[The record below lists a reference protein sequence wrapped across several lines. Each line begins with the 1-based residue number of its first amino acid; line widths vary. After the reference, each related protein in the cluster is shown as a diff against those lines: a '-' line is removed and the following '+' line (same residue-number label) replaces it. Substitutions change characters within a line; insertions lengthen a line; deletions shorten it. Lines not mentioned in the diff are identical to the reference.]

1 MVILTASRIII
12 KNKNVLKDGDES
24 RKII

>member
-1 MVILTASRIII
+1 MVILTASRIIT
-12 KNKNVLKDGDES
+12 KKNVLKDGDES